1 MIIIL
6 GSTMTLMV
14 IIVSTKAFSR
24 YEDTRDNIIGEST
37 VLFTTY
43 MFYIFDIVKTQY
55 LINVGYVPIGAIGL
69 YVLVN
74 LTIAMVVSVKGTK
87 SAIKRKSVM
96 RNYTKSRAKA

>member
-6 GSTMTLMV
+6 GSTMVLMV
-14 IIVSTKAFSR
+14 VIISTKAFSR
-24 YEDTRDNIIGEST
+24 FEDTRASIIGEST

-43 MFYIFDIVKTQY
+43 LFYIFDIVKIQY